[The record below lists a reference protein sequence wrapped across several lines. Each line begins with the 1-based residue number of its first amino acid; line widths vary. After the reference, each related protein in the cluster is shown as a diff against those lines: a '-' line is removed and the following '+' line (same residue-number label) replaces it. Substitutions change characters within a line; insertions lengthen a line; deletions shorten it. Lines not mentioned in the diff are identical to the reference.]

1 VKVGEAVLIDVRFHQ
16 MQHLHITANG
26 NTSESNNG
34 YQPLFASSDLGLK
47 MAQTRK
53 GKDKRMFIIELRSK
67 GDVKSVS
74 LDGDEKVLIEGS
86 IGSLKQAQFLEDL
99 VLEVIGSNGV
109 LRMDLAMKDLEH
121 SIKSE
126 ESKKDRGS
134 NQ

>member
-1 VKVGEAVLIDVRFHQ
+1 
-16 MQHLHITANG
+16 
-26 NTSESNNG
+26 
-34 YQPLFASSDLGLK
+34 

-53 GKDKRMFIIELRSK
+53 GKDERMFIIELKSK

-86 IGSLKQAQFLEDL
+86 IGSLKRAQFLEDL

-126 ESKKDRGS
+126 ESKKDRGE
-134 NQ
+134 

>member
-1 VKVGEAVLIDVRFHQ
+1 
-16 MQHLHITANG
+16 
-26 NTSESNNG
+26 
-34 YQPLFASSDLGLK
+34 
-47 MAQTRK
+47 
-53 GKDKRMFIIELRSK
+53 MFIIELKSK

-86 IGSLKQAQFLEDL
+86 IGSLKRAQFLEDL

-126 ESKKDRGS
+126 ESKKDRGE
-134 NQ
+134 

>member
-1 VKVGEAVLIDVRFHQ
+1 
-16 MQHLHITANG
+16 
-26 NTSESNNG
+26 
-34 YQPLFASSDLGLK
+34 
-47 MAQTRK
+47 
-53 GKDKRMFIIELRSK
+53 MFIIELKSK

-126 ESKKDRGS
+126 ESKKDVITVGDHS
-134 NQ
+134 

>member
-1 VKVGEAVLIDVRFHQ
+1 
-16 MQHLHITANG
+16 
-26 NTSESNNG
+26 
-34 YQPLFASSDLGLK
+34 

-53 GKDKRMFIIELRSK
+53 GKDERMFIIELKSK
-67 GDVKSVS
+67 GDLKNAS
-74 LDGDEKVLIEGS
+74 LASDEKILIEGS
-86 IGSLKQAQFLEDL
+86 IGSLIRAQFVEDL

-121 SIKSE
+121 SIRSE

>member
-1 VKVGEAVLIDVRFHQ
+1 
-16 MQHLHITANG
+16 
-26 NTSESNNG
+26 
-34 YQPLFASSDLGLK
+34 
-47 MAQTRK
+47 
-53 GKDKRMFIIELRSK
+53 MFIIELRSK

-109 LRMDLAMKDLEH
+109 LRMDLAMRDLEH
-121 SIKSE
+121 SAESE
-126 ESKKDRGS
+126 ETRNGRGS

>member
-1 VKVGEAVLIDVRFHQ
+1 MVINHC
-16 MQHLHITANG
+16 
-26 NTSESNNG
+26 S
-34 YQPLFASSDLGLK
+34 PSSDLGLK

-53 GKDKRMFIIELRSK
+53 GKDERMFIIELKSK

-86 IGSLKQAQFLEDL
+86 IGSLKRAQFLEDL

-126 ESKKDRGS
+126 ESKKDRGE
-134 NQ
+134 